1 MEQSPGPNLVRFGEY
16 EADLRSGELR
26 RQGQRLK
33 LQEKPFQVL
42 AALLARPGE
51 LVTREELRQS
61 LWPADTF
68 VDFEHGLN
76 TAVNKVR
83 DVLRDSANNPR
94 FIETL
99 PRRGYRFVG
108 AISAPAAMQSAAE
121 KKPSAAVVSGAK
133 DELPR
138 APRYAARILLFLIE
152 IAYLASYVAALHY
165 LSWIRMLAKFSFGP
179 NRMFTIASIIVLWSA
194 MGLPTRF
201 YLSFALGFDY
211 HLLGDKFRQLFPF
224 LFFIDESWA
233 LMAIFLVPSIGLGFA
248 FALFVAGVYSPF
260 AQRTLVRMAYP
271 QQQKSVSGESFQQK
285 RFR

>member
-1 MEQSPGPNLVRFGEY
+1 MEQSPGPNPIRFGEY

-83 DVLRDSANNPR
+83 EVLRDSANNPR

-108 AISAPAAMQSAAE
+108 AIDGQSSKSAVETRSAVAH
-121 KKPSAAVVSGAK
+121 VSTR
-133 DELPR
+133 DTDLPR
-138 APRYAARILLFLIE
+138 APRYAARILLVVIE
-152 IAYLASYVAALHY
+152 LAYLASYIAALHY
-165 LSWIRMLAKFSFGP
+165 LGWIRMLAKFSFGP
-179 NRMFTIASIIVLWSA
+179 NQMFSIASIVVLWAA

-201 YLSFALGFDY
+201 YLCFALAFDY

-233 LMAIFLVPSIGLGFA
+233 LMAFFLVPGIGLGFA
-248 FALFVAGVYSPF
+248 FAVFVAAIYSPF
-260 AQRTLVRMAYP
+260 AQRTLVRMAYSGV
-271 QQQKSVSGESFQQK
+271 KSVPPAVAGG
-285 RFR
+285 